1 MNVIIVGCGKV
12 GYTLAQTLDSEGH
25 DITVIDNSAQKLE
38 GLANNIDVQ
47 YVLGNG
53 ASFQVLREAGVESC
67 DLVIAATS
75 EDEVNMLC
83 CVLARRTGKC
93 RTIARVRN
101 PDYYQDLSYIKD
113 DLGLSMAINPEYSAA
128 TACYHLI
135 RTPGAVDL
143 DPFAKGRALM
153 TTTDLPQG
161 SQWVGQRLMDI
172 SKKSPIPFLLSMIV
186 RDKSVLIPHGGT
198 VLCDGDRISML
209 LDMKNMG
216 AMMRELGIPTKTIRS
231 VMIIGGDTM
240 SYYLARKLLDAHIKV
255 TIIEQNRARCIE
267 LSDMLPKATVI
278 NGNPTDERLLMEEG
292 ISTTDAVCSLLKS
305 DVENIMIA
313 VFASKRS
320 NAKVITRINKATFGG
335 VINELPIG
343 SVITPTSLTA
353 ESIIRYVRT
362 MRRPNE
368 DSDIEYVYRLADG
381 QVEAISFRIKDSCRM
396 TGTAIQDLPIK
407 KGVLINAIIRGNQ
420 VILPNGQDKIQ
431 PGDEVIIVTTQ
442 HGFSNLSDIFKQ

>member
-267 LSDMLPKATVI
+267 LSDMLPKATV
-278 NGNPTDERLLMEEG
+278 
-292 ISTTDAVCSLLKS
+292 S
-305 DVENIMIA
+305 
-313 VFASKRS
+313 
-320 NAKVITRINKATFGG
+320 
-335 VINELPIG
+335 
-343 SVITPTSLTA
+343 
-353 ESIIRYVRT
+353 
-362 MRRPNE
+362 
-368 DSDIEYVYRLADG
+368 
-381 QVEAISFRIKDSCRM
+381 
-396 TGTAIQDLPIK
+396 TAIRPM
-407 KGVLINAIIRGNQ
+407 
-420 VILPNGQDKIQ
+420 NGC
-431 PGDEVIIVTTQ
+431 
-442 HGFSNLSDIFKQ
+442 